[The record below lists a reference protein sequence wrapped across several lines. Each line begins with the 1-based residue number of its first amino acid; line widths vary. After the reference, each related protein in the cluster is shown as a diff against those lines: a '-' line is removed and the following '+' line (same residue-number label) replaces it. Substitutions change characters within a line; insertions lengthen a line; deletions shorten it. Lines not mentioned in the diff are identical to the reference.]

1 MTIEEMK
8 KIKKDKGFSYA
19 QIAERSGVPLGTVQK
34 IFGGSTESPRYST
47 LQALEEFFLSESEAE
62 VIPNLVCE
70 DLPYQTIREKKQGEY
85 TIEDYYAL
93 PDDQRVEL
101 IDGVIYDMSAP
112 SFVHQDILSEIF
124 AQIIQYIRSK
134 KGNCKPLMSAL
145 DVRVDCTDKTMV
157 QPDIVIICDKSKDK
171 IRRWGIMGAPDFV
184 LEVLSPSTRRKD
196 MTIKV
201 GKYAESNVR
210 EYWILD
216 PDKRKLIVYDLEH
229 EEIPVIY
236 DLHGKAPV
244 NIFNGELE
252 IDLDAIDELIQ
263 DYPEDGRD

>member
-8 KIKKDKGFSYA
+8 QIKKEKGFSYA
-19 QIAERSGVPLGTVQK
+19 QIAAGSGVPLGTIQK

-47 LQALEEFFLSESEAE
+47 LQALEEFFLSASEAE
-62 VIPNLVCE
+62 TIPNMVCE
-70 DLPYQTIREKKQGEY
+70 DLPYQAVKEKKQGEY

-112 SFVHQDILSEIF
+112 SYVHQDILSELF
-124 AQIIQYIRSK
+124 WQIKLFIYSK

-145 DVRVDCTDKTMV
+145 DVRVDCTDRTMV
-157 QPDIVIICDKSKDK
+157 QPDIVIICEKNKDK

-184 LEVLSPSTRRKD
+184 LEILSPSTRRKD
-196 MTIKV
+196 MTTKL

-216 PDKRKLIVYDLEH
+216 PDKKKLIVYDLEH
-229 EEIPVIY
+229 DEIPVIY

-252 IDLDAIDELIQ
+252 IDLDAIDVLIQ
-263 DYPEDGRD
+263 DYPEEGRD

>member
-1 MTIEEMK
+1 MTIAEMK
-8 KIKKDKGFSYA
+8 QIKKEKGFSYA

-34 IFGGSTESPRYST
+34 IFGGSTESPRYTT
-47 LQALEEFFLSESEAE
+47 LQALEKFFLSESEAE
-62 VIPNLVCE
+62 IIQNLVCE
-70 DLPYQTIREKKQGEY
+70 GLPYQAFSEKKQGEY

-101 IDGVIYDMSAP
+101 IDGVIYDMSSP
-112 SFVHQDILSEIF
+112 TFVHQDILSEIF
-124 AQIIQYIRSK
+124 KQLILFITSK

-145 DVRVDCTDKTMV
+145 DVRVDCTDRTMV
-157 QPDIVIICDKSKDK
+157 QPDIMIICEKNKDK

-184 LEVLSPSTRRKD
+184 LEVLSPSTRKKD
-196 MTIKV
+196 MTIKL
-201 GKYAESNVR
+201 GKYSESDVR

-216 PDKRKLIVYDLEH
+216 PDKRKLVVYDLEH
-229 EEIPVIY
+229 EEIPVVY
-236 DLHGKAPV
+236 DLRGKAPV

-252 IDLDAIDELIQ
+252 IDLDAINELIQ

>member
-1 MTIEEMK
+1 MTIDEMK
-8 KIKKDKGFSYA
+8 QIKKEKGFSYA

-34 IFGGSTESPRYST
+34 IFGDSTKSPRYST
-47 LQALEEFFLSESEAE
+47 LQALEKFFLSEGEADI
-62 VIPNLVCE
+62 IPNLVCE
-70 DLPYQTIREKKQGEY
+70 ELPYQAGREKKQGEY
-85 TIEDYYAL
+85 TVDDYYAL

-112 SFVHQDILSEIF
+112 TFVHQHILSEIL
-124 AQIIQYIRSK
+124 AQIIQFIRSK
-134 KGNCKPLMSAL
+134 KGNCIPLSSAL
-145 DVRVDCTDKTMV
+145 DVRVDCTDRTMV
-157 QPDIVIICDKSKDK
+157 QPDIIIICEKSKDK
-171 IRRWGIMGAPDFV
+171 IRRWGIMGAPDFA
-184 LEVLSPSTRRKD
+184 LEILSPSTRKKD
-196 MTIKV
+196 MTIKLA
-201 GKYAESNVR
+201 KYAESDVR

-252 IDLDAIDELIQ
+252 IDLDAIDALIQ

>member
-1 MTIEEMK
+1 MTIDEMK
-8 KIKKDKGFSYA
+8 QIKKEKGFSYA

-34 IFGGSTESPRYST
+34 VFGGSTDSPRYST
-47 LQALEEFFLSESEAE
+47 LQALEDFFLSEAE
-62 VIPNLVCE
+62 HETMPNMVCE
-70 DLPYQTIREKKQGEY
+70 ELPYQTTTEKKQGEY

-112 SFVHQDILSEIF
+112 TFVHQHILSEVL
-124 AQIIQYIRSK
+124 AQIIQFIRSK
-134 KGNCKPLMSAL
+134 KGNCIPLASAL

-157 QPDIVIICDKSKDK
+157 QPDIIIICEKNKDK
-171 IRRWGIMGAPDFV
+171 IRRWGIMGAPDFA
-184 LEVLSPSTRRKD
+184 LEILSPSTRKKD
-196 MTIKV
+196 MTIKLA
-201 GKYAESNVR
+201 KYSESDVR

-252 IDLDAIDELIQ
+252 IDLDAINELIQ